1 MPGVCTSAEPLRD
14 PRHELLDNS
23 AQDMQIKK
31 ALVWNTSITRVFL
44 CIDRSLCDYLA
55 NALCERGMEIF
66 HRLDTHTLAASGCMN
81 IGAIFNIDTYVIHTR
96 SGTSKRASRQAAIHP
111 SKPIHQELPWPAAV
125 RGEFHSER
133 LIEAIAGES
142 RAVESARSGAA
153 VGIGTPFERKCR
165 VKKIGNLR
173 LLLNE

>member
-31 ALVWNTSITRVFL
+31 TLVWNTSITRVFL

-96 SGTSKRASRQAAIHP
+96 SGTPKEQVAGLQFIHRNRFTK
-111 SKPIHQELPWPAAV
+111 SCLAGSGA
-125 RGEFHSER
+125 REFHSER
-133 LIEAIAGES
+133 LIEAVAGES

-153 VGIGTPFERKCR
+153 VGIGAPFERKCR

-173 LLLNE
+173 LLNER